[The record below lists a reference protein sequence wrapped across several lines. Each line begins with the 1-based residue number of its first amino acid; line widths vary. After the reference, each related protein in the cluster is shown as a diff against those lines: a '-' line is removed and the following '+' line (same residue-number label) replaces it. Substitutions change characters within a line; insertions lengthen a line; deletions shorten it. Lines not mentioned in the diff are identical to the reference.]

1 MSIAALVGTPIK
13 RREDP
18 RLITGQATYVDDI
31 KLVGMLHMSVLRSPY
46 GHARINSIDTTAAR
60 KHPGVLAVYTA
71 EDLKGVV
78 GVIPVAVPVGQVAAG
93 MGVRGALAEGKVRFY
108 GDPVAVVIADD
119 RYAARDAR
127 DLIEVDY
134 EPLPAAI
141 DVEKAMQPDAV
152 LLYEDFGTNVAL
164 SSHPDSEDIDKVFA
178 QTKADGGV
186 NLKARFVNQRL
197 APTPMETRGVVA
209 QFTKSDRK
217 LTVWSSSQIPH
228 LLRNLLASQLGLP
241 QHQVH
246 VIVPEVGGGFGCKLN
261 VYPEEL
267 VASFASMKLGRPVKW
282 IEDRSESFAATIHG
296 RDQTD
301 YVEVAATKEGK
312 VTAVKIHGISDLGS
326 YAQIFTDVIMIA
338 FGFPVSGG
346 SYDIPNIHLSFDLV
360 FTNKA
365 PTDAYRGA
373 GRPEATYVIERV
385 MDLVAREVG
394 KDPTEVR
401 RLNFIQPDQFPYK
414 SAAGSV
420 YDTGDY
426 EPALDKA
433 MEMIGYKELRAEQAR
448 RKDNGDKKLLGIGV
462 SSYIEICGFGPKGSA
477 PVGLYE
483 SARMRVEQGGT
494 VMVYTGSSPH
504 GQGEE
509 TTFAQ
514 IVAGEFG
521 IPVEQVLIL
530 HGDTDSTPEGRG
542 TYGSRTTAVGGS
554 AVYTA
559 AQRLAEKMKQIASH
573 MLEAS
578 VEDITLEDGK
588 FSVSGSP
595 QKAVTFNDVAMTAN
609 LSNTLHPSIEPGL
622 ETTVFWEPEACVFPF
637 GTHICAVEIDRD
649 TGEAKI
655 TRYVAVDD
663 CGRQLNPLIIEGQVH
678 GGIAQGVGQ
687 AMFEGVEYAED
698 GQLLT
703 ASLMDYAMPYAHELP
718 HYELD
723 STITLTPV
731 NPLGVKGIGEAG
743 TIGSTPAVSAAVADA
758 LGVAHVNMPYKPE
771 KLWKVIHQQ

>member
-1 MSIAALVGTPIK
+1 MGVAALVGTPIK

-31 KLVGMLHMSVLRSPY
+31 KLTGMLHMAVLRSPY
-46 GHARINSIDTTAAR
+46 GHARINSIKTDAAR
-60 KHPGVLAVYTA
+60 KHPGVVAVYTA

-78 GVIPVAVPVGQVAAG
+78 GAIPVAVPVGQIAAG
-93 MGVRGALAEGKVRFY
+93 MGVRGPLAEGKVRFY
-108 GDPVAVVIADD
+108 GDPVAVVIASD
-119 RYAARDAR
+119 RYTARDAR

-134 EPLPAAI
+134 EPLPAVI
-141 DVEKAMQPDAV
+141 DVEKAMQPDSP

-164 SSHPDSEDIDKVFA
+164 SSHPNSTEIDKVFE
-178 QTKADGGV
+178 QTKADGGIT
-186 NLKARFVNQRL
+186 LKARFVNQRL
-197 APTPMETRGVVA
+197 APMPMETRGVVA
-209 QFTKSDRK
+209 QYNKADKK

-267 VASFASMKLGRPVKW
+267 AAAFATMKLGRPVKW
-282 IEDRSESFAATIHG
+282 IEERSENLAVTIHG
-296 RDQTD
+296 RDQLD
-301 YVEVAATKEGK
+301 YVDVAATKDGK
-312 VTAVKIHGISDLGS
+312 VTAVKIHGISDLGAYS
-326 YAQIFTDVIMIA
+326 QIFTDVIMIA
-338 FGFPVSGG
+338 FGFPVSCGA
-346 SYDIPNIHLSFDLV
+346 YDIPNMHFSFDIV
-360 FTNKA
+360 FTNKV

-373 GRPEATYVIERV
+373 GRPEATYLIERV

-394 KDPTEVR
+394 KDPAEIR
-401 RLNFIQPDQFPYK
+401 KLNFIKPDQFPYK
-414 SAAGSV
+414 SAAGAV
-420 YDTGDY
+420 YDTGNY

-433 MEMIGYKELRAEQAR
+433 MQMISYDQLRAEQAR
-448 RKDNGDKKLLGIGV
+448 RRASGDKKLLGIGI
-462 SSYIEICGFGPKGSA
+462 SSYIEICGFGPKGTA

-483 SARMRVEQGGT
+483 SARARVEQSGT

-514 IVAGEFG
+514 IVADEFS
-521 IPVEQVLIL
+521 IPIEQVIIL

-559 AQRLAEKMKQIASH
+559 AQRLKEKMKQIAAH

-578 VEDITLEDGK
+578 AGDIILEDGK

-595 QKAVTFNDVAMTAN
+595 QKSVTFNEVALAAN
-609 LSNTLHPSIEPGL
+609 LSNTLPPGIEPGL

-637 GTHICAVEIDRD
+637 GTHICAVEVDQD

-655 TRYVAVDD
+655 VRYVAVDD
-663 CGRQLNPLIIEGQVH
+663 CGRQLNPLLVEGQVH

-687 AMFEGVEYAED
+687 ALFEGVEYDED

-703 ASLMDYAMPYAHELP
+703 ATLMDYALPYAHELP
-718 HYELD
+718 SYELS
-723 STITLTPV
+723 STVTLTPV
-731 NPLGVKGIGEAG
+731 NPLGVKGVGEAG
-743 TIGSTPAVSAAVADA
+743 TIGSTPAVAAAVADA
-758 LGVAHVNMPYKPE
+758 LNVAHVDMPFKPE
-771 KLWKVIHQQ
+771 KLWKIIHQK